1 MWCFPRRQPRVLRL
15 SQTVKHAELVSAM
28 LYFRS
33 MKKDEAAV
41 EVAALH
47 FSIECVTHKE
57 YQGILAQGT
66 GPFLEFIV
74 VEVSISELGSQS
86 RPANGNVVRCRV

>member
-1 MWCFPRRQPRVLRL
+1 
-15 SQTVKHAELVSAM
+15 
-28 LYFRS
+28 

-66 GPFLEFIV
+66 GPFFRIYRGRGKHFRV
-74 VEVSISELGSQS
+74 RFSIEAGQRQCRQMSSLATCMSHKAA
-86 RPANGNVVRCRV
+86 RLVRESDHLFAPCS